1 MRVSGARTISACGAV
16 QSADSTIPSGSPFDF
31 TLNGSCVAPRHSAGG
46 RPQFHSRAVQ
56 TIEVD
61 ISQVDYLDS
70 GALGMLVL
78 LNESAR
84 NGNKSVSLISLPG
97 PVADVLKVA
106 NVDKLFSINLPSGVK
121 LDLRN
126 K

>member
-1 MRVSGARTISACGAV
+1 MSIHTQLQDGTTRITVSKRF
-16 QSADSTIPSGSPFDF
+16 DSSLYQNFKNAYLPLLD
-31 TLNGSCVAPRHSAGG
+31 N
-46 RPQFHSRAVQ
+46 RAVRS
-56 TIEVD
+56 IEVD

-78 LNESAR
+78 LNETAK
-84 NGNKSVSLISLPG
+84 NAGKSMSLISLPG
-97 PVADVLKVA
+97 PVADVLKIA

-126 K
+126 G

>member
-1 MRVSGARTISACGAV
+1 MSIHTQLQGDKARITISDRF
-16 QSADSTIPSGSPFDF
+16 DSGLYQQFKKAY
-31 TLNGSCVAPRHSAGG
+31 APLLDN
-46 RPQFHSRAVQ
+46 RAVQ